1 MVIIS
6 AFIKKQRGSPLTPL
20 LARDVHL
27 FDLDNTLYPPKSAIL
42 EQIAPRMRQFISHE
56 LGISIE
62 ESNAL
67 CDGYYQRYGGTI
79 RGIQLHYPS
88 VDLLKFSEFSHQV
101 NLDSVDKATTLKT
114 ALYGLKKAR
123 YVFTNSPLHYATRV
137 LKHIDLY
144 DCFDGIFSVELT
156 GYKMKPDPHAFNTI
170 CQHFDFEAS
179 DAAFYDDQVAN
190 IMTAKNLGM
199 RTILVNRSDIEKH
212 DACYKTEDL
221 PGFVESLI
229 TPA

>member
-1 MVIIS
+1 
-6 AFIKKQRGSPLTPL
+6 LTPL

-27 FDLDNTLYPPKSAIL
+27 FDLDNTLYHPKNAIL
-42 EQIAPRMRQFISHE
+42 EQIAPRMRAFISNE
-56 LGISIE
+56 LGISIA

-67 CDGYYQRYGGTI
+67 CDSYYQRYGGTI
-79 RGIQLHYPS
+79 RGIQLDYPS
-88 VDLLKFSEFSHQV
+88 VDLNKFSEFSHQV
-101 NLDSVDKATTLKT
+101 NLEKVEKATLLKE
-114 ALYGLKKAR
+114 ALHGFKKSR
-123 YVFTNSPLHYATRV
+123 YVFTNSPLAYATRV

-156 GYKMKPDPHAFNTI
+156 DYKMKPDPHAFNTI

-190 IMTAKNLGM
+190 INTAKALGM
-199 RTILVNRSDIEKH
+199 RTVLVNRADINEH

-221 PGFVESLI
+221 PSFVDALI
-229 TPA
+229 K